1 MHIAEASRI
10 LQMLMIGGLPR
21 EDKHLTSSRTR
32 VQGKQ
37 PKVAAALRWGWAG
50 LVWAGLRVPPHYEAS
65 TCVEQRLTP
74 PAEVPTILPPR
85 RLPVTHAPSKLK
97 HHPERATD
105 SYLPSTLPC
114 LTSHIPS
121 VHLSLSLPLN
131 SPFAHPSPG
140 SGPSPSCSSSL
151 SLCATSSFA
160 PYPSSSHAGR
170 PTSSATST
178 AMGAWNIFRILGDLS
193 HMLSKCILI
202 FAIHRNRSAE
212 GVSLITQILYAV
224 VFCTR
229 YLDIFREWSG
239 WNLTFKIFYILSSF
253 YILGVMQWIY
263 PRSRER
269 EIAWKMGA
277 GILAGCLALS
287 PFVMMIFEKFWGFMP
302 WMWVFSEILESVCV
316 LPQLLLLRQ
325 TTVPT
330 VIDSF
335 YLVTLGSYRALYCLN
350 WFLRELDSTDRK
362 PNAVSVIFGLIQ
374 TALYI
379 DFAWVYY
386 TRQRV
391 KLRGGGVV
399 DADDM
404 SRGWLLRR
412 IFGKRFQAADHE
424 DDEES
429 GPALGGDGNNRGSGR
444 PKWGSRGI
452 SVSADEGVLE
462 TDRLNAES
470 ADLDGAVDPDA
481 KMQDPDELARALD
494 DDDDDAAARPSSHK
508 NVQPPPNG
516 IRNGDE
522 WDD

>member
-1 MHIAEASRI
+1 
-10 LQMLMIGGLPR
+10 
-21 EDKHLTSSRTR
+21 
-32 VQGKQ
+32 
-37 PKVAAALRWGWAG
+37 
-50 LVWAGLRVPPHYEAS
+50 
-65 TCVEQRLTP
+65 
-74 PAEVPTILPPR
+74 
-85 RLPVTHAPSKLK
+85 
-97 HHPERATD
+97 
-105 SYLPSTLPC
+105 
-114 LTSHIPS
+114 
-121 VHLSLSLPLN
+121 
-131 SPFAHPSPG
+131 
-140 SGPSPSCSSSL
+140 
-151 SLCATSSFA
+151 
-160 PYPSSSHAGR
+160 
-170 PTSSATST
+170 
-178 AMGAWNIFRILGDLS
+178 MGAWNIFRILGDLS
-193 HMLSKCILI
+193 HLFSKCILI
-202 FAIHRNRSAE
+202 LAIHRNRSAE

-229 YLDIFREWSG
+229 YLDIFNEWSG
-239 WNLTFKIFYILSSF
+239 WNLTFKIFYIFSSF
-253 YILGVMQWIY
+253 YILGVMQWVY

-277 GILAGCLALS
+277 GILTVSLALS
-287 PFVMMIFEKFWGFMP
+287 PFTMMIFEKHWGFMT

-335 YLVTLGSYRALYCLN
+335 YLVSLGSYRALYCLN
-350 WFLRELDSTDRK
+350 WFLRELDTSDRK
-362 PNAVSVIFGLIQ
+362 PDAISVIFGLIQ

-412 IFGKRFQAADHE
+412 IFGKRFQAADQE

-429 GPALGGDGNNRGSGR
+429 GPALGGDHSAGRGSSGR

-462 TDRLNAES
+462 TDRLNSEG
-470 ADLDGAVDPDA
+470 ADLDGGVDPDA

-494 DDDDDAAARPSSHK
+494 DDDEPSSSRATSSPK
-508 NVQPPPNG
+508 NNQQPPPNG